1 MASKPDHQ
9 LHFVLIPLM
18 APGHLIP
25 MVDMARILAQRGVTI
40 TIVTTL
46 LNAARLNMTIDR
58 AIESG
63 LPIQLLPLR
72 FPCIEAGLPEGC
84 ENLDALPSREFSKN
98 FFHAASMLQQPIE
111 HCLKELQPQ
120 PSCMIS
126 DRYLPWTFDI
136 AHKFQIP
143 RLIFDGTSCFSVMC
157 MHNIQISRI
166 YERVSESESFVV
178 PGLPHR
184 IELTRAQLPP
194 VFNPG
199 SVLLKDQL
207 QAIEDA
213 ELTAYGL
220 IANTFEELEPEYI
233 KECRKVKRGKVWCI
247 GPVSLY
253 NKNNLDKSERG
264 NRVSIDSKQCLK
276 WLDSW
281 PVSSVLYSLLQSH
294 TATMASKPDHQLH
307 FVLIPLMAPGHLIPM
322 VDMARIL
329 AQRGVTITIVTTLL
343 NAARLNMTID
353 RAIESGLPIQLLP
366 LRFPCIEAGLP
377 EGCENLDALPSREFS
392 KNFFHAASM
401 LQQPIEHCLKELQP
415 QPSCM
420 ISDRYL
426 PWTFD
431 IAHKF
436 QIPRLIFDGTSCFSV
451 MCMHNIQIS
460 RIYERVSESESFV
473 VPGLPHR
480 IELTRAQ
487 LPPVFNP
494 GSVLLK
500 DQLQAIEDA
509 ELTAYGLIANTFE
522 ELEPEYIKECR
533 KVKRGKV
540 WCIGPVSLYN
550 KNNLDKSERGNRV
563 SIDSKQ
569 CLKWLD
575 SWPVS
580 SVLYVCLGTLSCIK
594 PQQLM
599 ELGLGLEAS
608 NRPFIWVMRK
618 GINQMSSR
626 NGFQKKDLEREQKE
640 EAF

>member
-40 TIVTTL
+40 TIVTTH
-46 LNAARLNMTIDR
+46 LNAARLNMIIDR

-84 ENLDALPSREFSKN
+84 ETLDALPSREFSKN

-111 HCLKELQPQ
+111 QCLKELQPQ

-126 DRYLPWTFDI
+126 DRYLPWTSDI

-143 RLIFDGTSCFSVMC
+143 RLIFDGTSCFSVIC

-184 IELTRAQLPP
+184 IELTKAQLPP

-199 SVLLKDQL
+199 SVFLKDL
-207 QAIEDA
+207 HQAIKDA
-213 ELTAYGL
+213 ELTAHGF

-233 KECRKVKRGKVWCI
+233 KECRKVKRGKVRCI

-264 NRVSIDSKQCLK
+264 NKVSIDS
-276 WLDSW
+276 
-281 PVSSVLYSLLQSH
+281 
-294 TATMASKPDHQLH
+294 
-307 FVLIPLMAPGHLIPM
+307 
-322 VDMARIL
+322 
-329 AQRGVTITIVTTLL
+329 
-343 NAARLNMTID
+343 N
-353 RAIESGLPIQLLP
+353 
-366 LRFPCIEAGLP
+366 
-377 EGCENLDALPSREFS
+377 
-392 KNFFHAASM
+392 
-401 LQQPIEHCLKELQP
+401 
-415 QPSCM
+415 
-420 ISDRYL
+420 
-426 PWTFD
+426 
-431 IAHKF
+431 
-436 QIPRLIFDGTSCFSV
+436 
-451 MCMHNIQIS
+451 
-460 RIYERVSESESFV
+460 
-473 VPGLPHR
+473 
-480 IELTRAQ
+480 
-487 LPPVFNP
+487 
-494 GSVLLK
+494 
-500 DQLQAIEDA
+500 
-509 ELTAYGLIANTFE
+509 
-522 ELEPEYIKECR
+522 
-533 KVKRGKV
+533 
-540 WCIGPVSLYN
+540 
-550 KNNLDKSERGNRV
+550 
-563 SIDSKQ
+563 Q

-608 NRPFIWVMRK
+608 NRPFIWVIREGYKSDELKKWISEERFGERTKARSFLIWGWAPQVLILSHPAIGGFLTHCGWNSTLEGVCAKVPMITWPLFSEQFYNEKYIVQVLSIGVSVGAKCAIKWGDEDNCGVVVKREDIK
-618 GINQMSSR
+618 KAIVAVMDEGEEGEKRRIRARELGEVASKAVEEGSSYQNITLLIEGIMQTCHHQQS
-626 NGFQKKDLEREQKE
+626 
-640 EAF
+640 